1 MSTSASSR
9 KKLLLMGRSGS
20 GKSSM
25 RSIIFSN
32 YSALDTRRLGA
43 TIDVELLH
51 LRFLG
56 NMTLN
61 LWDCGGQTV
70 FMDNYFTNQ
79 KDHIFK
85 MVQVLIH
92 VFDVES
98 KLINKDIEIFIKSL
112 TNLQQYL
119 PGAKVFVLLHKMD
132 LVQIDKRQELF
143 EIMMEKLQKISNPY
157 HFKLIGFPTS
167 IWDESL
173 YKAWSQIVCSLIS
186 NINLFNNNLIEFNS
200 ILDAEEIILFE
211 KTTFLV
217 ISSTASIQQQQQQQ
231 QQQQKSIDNDQDSQV
246 EELDPKRFEK
256 ISNIIKTYKQSITK
270 LRTNFKNLII
280 RGSNGTNFY
289 IDIITDNM
297 FIMIVLKDKKDTQN
311 MIQQHEELLILDNI
325 KAARKW
331 FEKIENNE

>member
-43 TIDVELLH
+43 TIDVELSH

-98 KLINKDIEIFIKSL
+98 KSINKDIEIFIKSL
-112 TNLQQYL
+112 TNLQQYS

-173 YKAWSQIVCSLIS
+173 YKAWSQIVCSLIP

-217 ISSTASIQQQQQQQ
+217 ISSTASIQQQ

-325 KAARKW
+325 KAARRW

>member
-1 MSTSASSR
+1 MSNSSR

-32 YSALDTRRLGA
+32 YSAFDTRRLGA
-43 TIDVELLH
+43 TIDVEHSH

-61 LWDCGGQTV
+61 LWDCGGQDV
-70 FMDNYFTNQ
+70 FMDNYFSNQ

-98 KLINKDIEIFIKSL
+98 KSINKDIEIFVKAL
-112 TNLQQYL
+112 TNLQKYS
-119 PGAKVFVLLHKMD
+119 PGAKIFVLLHKMD
-132 LVQIDKRQELF
+132 LVQIDKREELF
-143 EIMMEKLQKISNPY
+143 NIMMEKLQNISNPY
-157 HFKLIGFPTS
+157 QFKVVGFPTS

-173 YKAWSQIVCSLIS
+173 YKAWSQIVCSLIP
-186 NINLFNNNLIEFNS
+186 NMNLFNSNLIKFNQ

-217 ISSTASIQQQQQQQ
+217 ISSTTSIENELNKDLQP
-231 QQQQKSIDNDQDSQV
+231 
-246 EELDPKRFEK
+246 ELDPKRFEK
-256 ISNIIKTYKQSITK
+256 ISSIIKTYKQSISK
-270 LRTNFKNLII
+270 LRTNFSNLII
-280 RGSNGTNFY
+280 RGSNGSHFY
-289 IDIITDNM
+289 IDILTDNM
-297 FIMIVLKDKKDTQN
+297 FIMLILKDKDNHISSTV
-311 MIQQHEELLILDNI
+311 QHEELLILENI

-331 FEKIENNE
+331 FEKIENGNV

>member
-173 YKAWSQIVCSLIS
+173 YKAWSQIVCSLIP

-217 ISSTASIQQQQQQQ
+217 ISSTASIQQQ

>member
-173 YKAWSQIVCSLIS
+173 YKAWSQIVCSLIP

-217 ISSTASIQQQQQQQ
+217 ISSTASIQQ

>member
-43 TIDVELLH
+43 TIDVELSH

-98 KLINKDIEIFIKSL
+98 KSINKDIEIFIKSL
-112 TNLQQYL
+112 TNLQQYS

-173 YKAWSQIVCSLIS
+173 YKAWSQIVCSLIP

>member
-173 YKAWSQIVCSLIS
+173 YKAWSQIVCSLIP

-231 QQQQKSIDNDQDSQV
+231 KSIDNDQDSTN

-325 KAARKW
+325 KAARRW

>member
-173 YKAWSQIVCSLIS
+173 YKAWSQIVCSLIP
-186 NINLFNNNLIEFNS
+186 NINLFNNNLIELNS

-325 KAARKW
+325 KAARRW

>member
-43 TIDVELLH
+43 TIDVELSH

-98 KLINKDIEIFIKSL
+98 KSINKDIEIFIKSL
-112 TNLQQYL
+112 TNLQQYS

-173 YKAWSQIVCSLIS
+173 YKAWSQIVCSLIP

-231 QQQQKSIDNDQDSQV
+231 QQQQKSIDNDQDSTN

-325 KAARKW
+325 KAARRW

>member
-231 QQQQKSIDNDQDSQV
+231 QQKSIDNDQDSQV